1 MSFMTRSGAAAFAF
15 ALPLTLLSAAGPAQ
29 ADEGLVGFQYTAT
42 LDATAVGGS
51 ANENATVTFFYD
63 PNLEPFDSSATHAQY
78 GPLADIAVELGDQ
91 CFSLS
96 NVGTA
101 VVLDNAGPNFAEDS
115 FDAHLNEEEIT
126 GTTLLGWAVESVQ
139 VVTVDEQSAMF
150 DSTALPRSLDN
161 LNEADFTQL
170 VISLRD
176 GKKRENLFDQS
187 PVPLRAYDPASTVRA
202 LHARVSALPKG
213 IGSGMIAQLDRAL
226 TFLEDANPSNDHR
239 ADTSLST
246 FIRMVDAAEA
256 SGKPPADQAG
266 GLRKSANRVIRDTPD
281 C

>member
-101 VVLDNAGPNFAEDS
+101 VMSTMLAQLRRRLVRRSPQRRGN
-115 FDAHLNEEEIT
+115 HR
-126 GTTLLGWAVESVQ
+126 TTLLGWAVECVQ